1 MNQPKRQTF
10 FLAKYVSTFTLFR
23 FNSLFLSCY
32 IQDPRSGWRRSN
44 NPVKIA
50 SFVCD
55 KICWKCP
62 PGFLELEP
70 CNHTTTIT
78 STSWSERWSI
88 RICQENV
95 NRGCIRSL
103 QNCWLLTLHPGDR
116 DALISTRETTHKN
129 VFYSTDTRG
138 KATEEEHLAGSS
150 TVVAAF
156 FLHVSW
162 LNLYSHQM
170 IKILRSDWRSLHRW

>member
-1 MNQPKRQTF
+1 MNQPKRQNF

-23 FNSLFLSCY
+23 FNSLFLSCH

-44 NPVKIA
+44 NPVKTA
-50 SFVCD
+50 CFVCN

-70 CNHTTTIT
+70 CNYTTTIT
-78 STSWSERWSI
+78 STSWSERWPI

-103 QNCWLLTLHPGDR
+103 QNCWLLMLHPGDR
-116 DALISTRETTHKN
+116 DALISARETTHKTSFTQLTHEAKLLRRN
-129 VFYSTDTRG
+129 ICPDHRP
-138 KATEEEHLAGSS
+138 LLPLSS
-150 TVVAAF
+150 SMF
-156 FLHVSW
+156 PDLIFILIKW
-162 LNLYSHQM
+162 L
-170 IKILRSDWRSLHRW
+170 K

>member
-23 FNSLFLSCY
+23 FNSLFLSCH

-103 QNCWLLTLHPGDR
+103 QNWLLTLHPGDR
-116 DALISTRETTHKN
+116 DALISTREATHKN

-170 IKILRSDWRSLHRW
+170 IKIRSDWRSLHRW